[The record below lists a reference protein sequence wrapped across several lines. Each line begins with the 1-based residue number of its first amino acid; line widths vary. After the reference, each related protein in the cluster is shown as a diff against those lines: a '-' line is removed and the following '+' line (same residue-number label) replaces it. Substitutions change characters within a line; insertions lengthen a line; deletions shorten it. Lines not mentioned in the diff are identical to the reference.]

1 MTVKRIFVEY
11 PQLLARARVE
21 RHASESAT
29 IAARD
34 LQFRN
39 FYQDFI
45 GWAHPIHRNRI
56 TMFRRTT
63 DAQRPIFAPGYVD
76 FPPSDNFA
84 ANEAITFFIQ
94 GVPHSESIESLQDV
108 EFVFIR

>member
-1 MTVKRIFVEY
+1 
-11 PQLLARARVE
+11 
-21 RHASESAT
+21 
-29 IAARD
+29 
-34 LQFRN
+34 
-39 FYQDFI
+39 
-45 GWAHPIHRNRI
+45 
-56 TMFRRTT
+56 MFRRTT